1 MELSDNLMY
10 TAMQRLI
17 LLHYQKV
24 LYVDLTED
32 FYSVLKIDDN
42 EWNMSVYNDKQKKI
56 SEWFSYFAES
66 DLCHNDDRETFR
78 NFANLEKFRKQIK
91 ENEEKPIRCTYRRKI
106 KSDDQ
111 SFTRCVME
119 IFPYTDKNMHQI
131 IFLFVREAT
140 KSNSIFNR
148 MNESVQRL
156 KEKNQF
162 IHHKK
167 YNGKKRILVVDD
179 NSINRN
185 MLKEYLSD
193 EYEIIEAENGL
204 VALDILFY
212 NYQNI
217 SAIVLDLYM
226 PVINGF
232 EFLKKVQLNPL
243 LSTIPILVA
252 TSATDNND
260 EEKSL
265 SMGATDFVKKPFNPV
280 VVKMRLSK
288 IIKMKE
294 ASEMVTISEFDL
306 VTGFY
311 TKEAFCH
318 HIEMELNNNPQEDY
332 DIVVSNIDN
341 YASIEQC
348 YGKANCEKLLPK
360 LTEIA
365 RNSNDDVVFY
375 GRIGERTFAS
385 LVKHTSCLDDSF
397 FISISEKMAD
407 VIQVENMQVKFG
419 VYELIDKDIPATE
432 SIDRAVS
439 AMNSISKKFGKVVAF
454 YDKRV
459 AEIQAKNFEMESAFE
474 SAIAK
479 EDFEVWFQ
487 PKYSTKTKT
496 VVGAEALIRWRGKDG
511 NLISP
516 AEFIPLFETDGL
528 IPILDEYVFKKVCE
542 YQKMRLEKGKIIVPI
557 SVNLSRASMFKKD
570 FIKNYAKIANDMGI
584 SRSCVPIEITES
596 MAVKSSSVKSFAEEL
611 INEGFSL
618 HMDDFGAGYSS
629 LASLQILRFDVI
641 KLDKSLIDF
650 IGTQSGESL
659 IKHTVAFAKE
669 SGMKVVA
676 EGVEKK
682 EQLDFLREINCDYI
696 QGFYFAAPMPQKE
709 FDKLLTGAS
718 KN

>member
-1 MELSDNLMY
+1 MRKLKNKVKIVWIGIDNDADVRASNIKLTSDG
-10 TAMQRLI
+10 TSFDVTF
-17 LLHYQKV
+17 KG
-24 LYVDLTED
+24 
-32 FYSVLKIDDN
+32 
-42 EWNMSVYNDKQKKI
+42 DK
-56 SEWFSYFAES
+56 
-66 DLCHNDDRETFR
+66 
-78 NFANLEKFRKQIK
+78 
-91 ENEEKPIRCTYRRKI
+91 
-106 KSDDQ
+106 
-111 SFTRCVME
+111 
-119 IFPYTDKNMHQI
+119 
-131 IFLFVREAT
+131 
-140 KSNSIFNR
+140 
-148 MNESVQRL
+148 
-156 KEKNQF
+156 
-162 IHHKK
+162 KK
-167 YNGKKRILVVDD
+167 Y
-179 NSINRN
+179 
-185 MLKEYLSD
+185 
-193 EYEIIEAENGL
+193 
-204 VALDILFY
+204 
-212 NYQNI
+212 Q
-217 SAIVLDLYM
+217 
-226 PVINGF
+226 F
-232 EFLKKVQLNPL
+232 ETRL
-243 LSTIPILVA
+243 L
-252 TSATDNND
+252 
-260 EEKSL
+260 
-265 SMGATDFVKKPFNPV
+265 
-280 VVKMRLSK
+280 
-288 IIKMKE
+288 
-294 ASEMVTISEFDL
+294 
-306 VTGFY
+306 
-311 TKEAFCH
+311 
-318 HIEMELNNNPQEDY
+318 
-332 DIVVSNIDN
+332 
-341 YASIEQC
+341 
-348 YGKANCEKLLPK
+348 GKANVYNILAGIALGYNLGISIPK
-360 LTEIA
+360 LTEERRKELVKDIKK
-365 RNSNDDVVFY
+365 
-375 GRIGERTFAS
+375 IGEESKVAIRSIRRDGIDEAKAKQKNSEITE
-385 LVKHTSCLDDSF
+385 DDLKVA
-397 FISISEKMAD
+397 ED
-407 VIQVENMQVKFG
+407 QIQK
-419 VYELIDKDIPATE
+419 LTDK
-432 SIDRAVS
+432 
-439 AMNSISKKFGKVVAF
+439 K
-454 YDKRV
+454 V

-528 IPILDEYVFKKVCE
+528 IPILDEYVFKKVCD

-682 EQLDFLREINCDYI
+682 EQLDFLRKINCDYI